1 MYSTRRS
8 QTTCRPADVP
18 GVFIFLD
25 GQKDPLRNRASGMPF
40 FNHTKGAAERP
51 CRIFVLDEGFAGCA
65 RLDEGYAS
73 CALQDERL
81 CRDKTATIRGFAHCG
96 RPFRLPLQEADRYI
110 RQMKEL

>member
-1 MYSTRRS
+1 MYLKLRS

-51 CRIFVLDEGFAGCA
+51 CQVFVLDESYTDVLSWMKASVATRPPQYGVLRIVVVLFAF
-65 RLDEGYAS
+65 
-73 CALQDERL
+73 L
-81 CRDKTATIRGFAHCG
+81 CRKRTATLG
-96 RPFRLPLQEADRYI
+96 
-110 RQMKEL
+110 K